1 MSPTIEGLLISF
13 VVLLLAFRALQL
25 LQPKGKRLQLL
36 RRGFWTDLVYWAFT
50 PLVTRA
56 ITRVSVIVA
65 VVPVA
70 WLIYGKVDKELLL
83 QGFGPAPQLPPWQQA
98 PPVRRSRLAL
108 GRAPAPRERRADAHR
123 RHAARAGAGVRAGG
137 GCGHRPGPD
146 A

>member
-50 PLVTRA
+50 PLVPRA

-83 QGFGPAPQLPPWQQA
+83 QGFGPASQLPMWQQA
-98 PPVRRSRLAL
+98 GLILVLR
-108 GRAPAPRERRADAHR
+108 GFMGYWVD
-123 RHAARAGAGVRAGG
+123 
-137 GCGHRPGPD
+137 
-146 A
+146 